1 MLQSTGL
8 AHLLRDTTTPPAAV
22 TEVPFGLVGELPPP
36 NIEDALPDI
45 LDANR
50 RRTPDCGD
58 TTEVIRAFIPHPATR
73 SHSPTVWTRPIPS
86 DSSSHKRLVGVTHD
100 ISLGYGKSAKVLVR
114 LWQTRYTGS
123 SLWYPSRTI
132 RPPLVCAGRKGG
144 GQVKGS
150 PSSCF
155 DIRRLTRSAIQAE
168 RITPPSEAAQIPVQT
183 VTSGGLDLERVVT
196 ARGMIGV
203 DSEPVPLLDSR
214 QAWDYTVRQANRLVC
229 PGLLDAANQLLE
241 RDNEEPL
248 TGEFVFGTTD
258 AGEFLLYYR
267 LEPSVVDQ
275 GEYDLAEGDVLV
287 QQDANSLRVRE
298 IGGDSLGTATNLN
311 DAAELILQYYDQASK
326 EVGKI
331 WLASGEGGIKELRI
345 YSPPPP
351 PRESAPDAALTQ
363 VMDVFVRYVDGDGY
377 ERKQNWPLL
386 SNGRLHIPPQT
397 RYHQI
402 VSYEVSDGA
411 SDSEHEEILA
421 FLDSLNLRISV
432 QTSEGIVM
440 VPSEA
445 VQAAISR
452 SIRYGKRPIKQEGE
466 SHIGAEDDDSG
477 DVEEEDEEEE
487 PQKKRRSKKRT
498 KKTPKKKG
506 KGSERRQSRRGSN
519 RPSVRMIDFQ
529 VAGQTDDSEEPFD
542 EFGQDDD

>member
-1 MLQSTGL
+1 M
-8 AHLLRDTTTPPAAV
+8 
-22 TEVPFGLVGELPPP
+22 
-36 NIEDALPDI
+36 
-45 LDANR
+45 
-50 RRTPDCGD
+50 
-58 TTEVIRAFIPHPATR
+58 
-73 SHSPTVWTRPIPS
+73 
-86 DSSSHKRLVGVTHD
+86 
-100 ISLGYGKSAKVLVR
+100 
-114 LWQTRYTGS
+114 
-123 SLWYPSRTI
+123 
-132 RPPLVCAGRKGG
+132 
-144 GQVKGS
+144 
-150 PSSCF
+150 
-155 DIRRLTRSAIQAE
+155 
-168 RITPPSEAAQIPVQT
+168 
-183 VTSGGLDLERVVT
+183 
-196 ARGMIGV
+196 
-203 DSEPVPLLDSR
+203 PLLDSR